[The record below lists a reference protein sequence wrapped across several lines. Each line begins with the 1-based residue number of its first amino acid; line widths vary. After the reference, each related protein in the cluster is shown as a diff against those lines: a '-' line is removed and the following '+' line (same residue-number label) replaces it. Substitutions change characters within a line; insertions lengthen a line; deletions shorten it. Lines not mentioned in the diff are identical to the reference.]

1 VIRELKEAAMKK
13 KIGLIGGGQIGGNLA
28 LLAAQKQLGD
38 VVLYDIP
45 QVEGMVKGKALD
57 INQLTAVDGYDCRIT
72 GTSEWKDVAGSDLLI
87 VTAGVARKPGMSRED
102 LLDVNLKIM
111 RDVANNIKQHCLN
124 AFVINIANP
133 LDAMVYALH
142 KITGFKSSQVV
153 GMAGVLDAS
162 RFKFFVAEALG
173 CSIRDIEA
181 LVLGGHGDDMV
192 PIIRSATVGGVPLAR
207 LLSKDR
213 IDAIVKRTREG
224 GAELVALYK
233 TGSAYF
239 APAAAAIAMAESY
252 LLDRKRVLP
261 CAAYLTGQYGIN
273 GYFMG
278 VPVQIGAGGV
288 EKIIELELDSDE
300 KALMSK
306 SFESVKKTV
315 DSVKL

>member
-1 VIRELKEAAMKK
+1 MKK

-28 LLAAQKQLGD
+28 LLAIQKQLGD

-45 QVEGMVKGKALD
+45 QAEGLVKGKALD
-57 INQLTAVDGYDCRIT
+57 INQLTAVEGFDCRVT
-72 GTSEWKDVAGSDLLI
+72 GTTDWNQVSGSDILVI
-87 VTAGVARKPGMSRED
+87 TAGVPRKPGMSRED
-102 LLDVNLKIM
+102 LLEVNLKIM
-111 RDVANNIKQHCLN
+111 RDVAANIKQYCSN

-133 LDAMVYALH
+133 LDAMVFALF
-142 KITGFKSSQVV
+142 KITGFKKNQVV
-153 GMAGVLDAS
+153 GMAGVLDTS
-162 RFKFFVAEALG
+162 RFKFFVSEALG
-173 CSIRDIEA
+173 CSIRDVEA

-192 PIIRSATVGGVPLAR
+192 PLIRQAMVGEVPLTQ
-207 LLSKDR
+207 LLTKDR
-213 IDAIVKRTREG
+213 IDAIVQRTSEG

-239 APAAAAIAMAESY
+239 APAAAAIAMGESY

-288 EKIIELELDSDE
+288 EKIIELDLDPDE

-306 SFESVKKTV
+306 SFQSVKKTV

>member
-1 VIRELKEAAMKK
+1 MKK
-13 KIGLIGGGQIGGNLA
+13 KIGLIGAGQIGGNLA
-28 LLAAQKQLGD
+28 LLTVQKGLGD

-45 QVEGMVKGKALD
+45 QAEGMVKGKALD
-57 INQLTAVDGYDCRIT
+57 INQLTAVDGYDCQVT
-72 GTSEWKDVAGSDLLI
+72 GTTDWKDVAGSDVLI
-87 VTAGVARKPGMSRED
+87 ITAGVPRKPGMSRED
-102 LLDVNLKIM
+102 LLEVNLKIM
-111 RDVANNIKQHCLN
+111 KDVAANIKTHCPN
-124 AFVINIANP
+124 AFCINIANP

-142 KITGFKSSQVV
+142 KITGFKSSQIV
-153 GMAGVLDAS
+153 GMAGVLDTS
-162 RFKFFVAEALG
+162 RFKFFVAEALK

-192 PIIRSATVGGVPLAR
+192 PIIRTVTVGGVPLTQ
-207 LLSKDR
+207 LLPQEK

-239 APAAAAIAMAESY
+239 APAASAIAMAESY

-261 CAAYLTGQYGIN
+261 AAALLEGQYGIK

-278 VPVQIGAGGV
+278 APATIGAGGV
-288 EKIIELELDSDE
+288 EKVHTLKLTPEEEAQL
-300 KALMSK
+300 AK

>member
-1 VIRELKEAAMKK
+1 MKK

-28 LLAAQKQLGD
+28 LLAVQKQLGD
-38 VVLYDIP
+38 LVLYDIP
-45 QVEGMVKGKALD
+45 QVEGLVKGKALD
-57 INQLTAVDGYDCRIT
+57 INQLTAVDGYDSRIT
-72 GTSEWKDVAGSDLLI
+72 GTSDWKDVAGSHLLI

-102 LLDVNLKIM
+102 LLEVNLKIM
-111 RDVANNIKQHCLN
+111 RDVASNIKQHCPN

-142 KITGFKSSQVV
+142 KITGFKANQVV
-153 GMAGVLDAS
+153 GMAGVLDTP
-162 RFKFFVAEALG
+162 RFKFFISEALG
-173 CSIRDIEA
+173 CSIRDVEA

-192 PIIRSATVGGVPLAR
+192 PIIRSATVGGVPLTQ

-213 IDAIVKRTREG
+213 IDAVVKRTREG

-252 LLDRKRVLP
+252 LLDRKRILP
-261 CAAYLTGQYGIN
+261 CAAYLTGQYGIS

-288 EKIIELELDSDE
+288 EKIIELELDPDE

-306 SFESVKKTV
+306 SFQSVKKTV

>member
-1 VIRELKEAAMKK
+1 MKK

-38 VVLYDIP
+38 VVIYDIP

-57 INQLTAVDGYDCRIT
+57 INQLTAVEGYDCRIT

-111 RDVANNIKQHCLN
+111 RDVASNIKQHCPN

-142 KITGFKSSQVV
+142 KITGFKNNQVV

-239 APAAAAIAMAESY
+239 APAAAAIAMGESY

-288 EKIIELELDSDE
+288 EKIIELDLDPDE

-306 SFESVKKTV
+306 SFQSVKKTV